1 MKKNLLFAAAAGIM
15 LFSACSNDEDVII
28 DGANDVNVSG
38 EITLALNAGGSGAE
52 TRSARPVYSS
62 EAYSEVTDVELKLFK
77 KNGENW
83 EAATG
88 VTTDLAEGWAISNWG
103 TQNAVSPG
111 TTDNKTTKTVKLKN
125 LDKSAEYKLVAY
137 GYKKELKTTLD
148 WTAALA
154 VATPN
159 VGEDVE
165 DVEDV
170 EEIFAGEKVFS
181 TNDKGKISTTPVQ
194 VEMRREVAGVLGYF
208 KNIPEKVGE
217 TTVKSVRVYASSS
230 NTAYN
235 IPSLALQNQCGI
247 VGTGK
252 VTILNL
258 TIPTDGVT
266 VTDSIYNW
274 AGKNETNLKTED
286 NSLLGGCFLVPFAK
300 VDGKATFTIA
310 LCDEDG
316 NDLKTWTGVLDQ
328 TQTGED
334 NSKIFNVNRNYFY
347 SFGKKLKAGT
357 TTGPDPEN
365 PDPDEPIDLSVNNE
379 ITIILNNAWGV
390 IHNMGIEED

>member
-15 LFSACSNDEDVII
+15 LFSACSNDEDVINGG
-28 DGANDVNVSG
+28 GANDVNVSG
-38 EITLALNAGGSGAE
+38 EITLALNAGGSSAE
-52 TRSARPVYSS
+52 TRAARPVYSS
-62 EAYSEVTDVELKLFK
+62 EAYSEVTDVVLQLFK
-77 KNGENW
+77 KNGNDW
-83 EAATG
+83 VAATD
-88 VTTDLAEGWAISNWG
+88 VTTDLANGGWAISDWK
-103 TQNAVSPG
+103 TQSALSPG
-111 TTDNKTTKTVKLKN
+111 TADNKTTKTVKLKN

-137 GYKKELKTTLD
+137 GYKKDLETTLD
-148 WTAALA
+148 WTANLA
-154 VATPN
+154 IATPAK
-159 VGEDVE
+159 GK
-165 DVEDV
+165 DV
-170 EEIFAGEKVFS
+170 EELFAGEKEFS

-217 TTVKSVRVYASSS
+217 TTVKFVRVYASSS
-230 NTAYN
+230 NTAYK

-266 VTDSIYNW
+266 VTDGIYNW
-274 AGKNETNLKTED
+274 VGKNETNLKTED

-316 NDLKTWTGVLDQ
+316 NDLKTWTGVLDR

>member
-28 DGANDVNVSG
+28 DGANDVHVSG

-88 VTTDLAEGWAISNWG
+88 VTTDLAKEGWAISNWE
-103 TQNAVSPG
+103 TQSAVSPG
-111 TTDNKTTKTVKLKN
+111 TTDNVTTKTVKLKN
-125 LDKSAEYKLVAY
+125 LDKNAEYKLVAY
-137 GYKKELKTTLD
+137 GYNKELKTTLD

-154 VATPN
+154 KATPN
-159 VGEDVE
+159 AGEN
-165 DVEDV
+165 V
-170 EEIFAGEKVFS
+170 EEIFAGEEEFS
-181 TNDKGKISTTPVQ
+181 TNDEGKISTTPVL

-208 KNIPEKVGE
+208 KNIPEKVGK

-235 IPSLALQNQCGI
+235 IPSLSLQNQCGTA
-247 VGTGK
+247 GTER
-252 VTILNL
+252 VTVLNL
-258 TIPTDGVT
+258 AIPTEGVT
-266 VTDSIYNW
+266 VVKGIYNW
-274 AGKNETNLKTED
+274 AGKDETNLKTEA

-300 VDGKATFTIA
+300 VEGKATFTIA
-310 LCDEDG
+310 LCDADG

-334 NSKIFNVNRNYFY
+334 DTKIFNVNRNYFY
-347 SFGKKLKAGT
+347 SFGKKLKAN
-357 TTGPDPEN
+357 TTGTD

-390 IHNMGIEED
+390 IHNMGIEEN

>member
-52 TRSARPVYSS
+52 TRAARPVHSS

-83 EAATG
+83 VAATG
-88 VTTDLAEGWAISNWG
+88 VTTDLDEGWAISNWE
-103 TQNAVSPG
+103 TQSAVSPG
-111 TTDNKTTKTVKLKN
+111 TTDNVTTKTVKLKN

-137 GYKKELKTTLD
+137 GYKKDLKTTLD

-159 VGEDVE
+159 AG
-165 DVEDV
+165 EDV

-208 KNIPEKVGE
+208 KNIPEKVGK

-235 IPSLALQNQCGI
+235 IPSLLLQNQCG
-247 VGTGK
+247 TAASTER
-252 VTILNL
+252 VTVLNL
-258 TIPTDGVT
+258 PIPTEGVT
-266 VTDSIYNW
+266 VVEGIYNW
-274 AGKNETNLKTED
+274 AGKDETNLKTEA

-300 VDGKATFTIA
+300 VKDKATFTIA
-310 LCDEDG
+310 LCDENG

-334 NSKIFNVNRNYFY
+334 DTKIFNVNRNYFY
-347 SFGKKLKAGT
+347 SFGKKLKANT
-357 TTGPDPEN
+357 TKPDPEN
-365 PDPDEPIDLSVNNE
+365 PDEPIDLSVNTE

-390 IHNMGIEED
+390 IHNMGIEEN

>member
-38 EITLALNAGGSGAE
+38 EITLALNAGGNGTESRA
-52 TRSARPVYSS
+52 ARPVYSS
-62 EAYSEVTDVELKLFK
+62 EAYSGVTNVELKLFK
-77 KNGENW
+77 KDGGNW
-83 EAATG
+83 VDATG
-88 VTTDLAEGWAISNWG
+88 VTTDLAEEGWAISDWE
-103 TQNAVSPG
+103 TQSAVSPG

-137 GYKKELKTTLD
+137 GYKKDLKTTLD

-154 VATPN
+154 KATPN
-159 VGEDVE
+159 AGEN
-165 DVEDV
+165 V
-170 EEIFAGEKVFS
+170 EEIFAGEEVFS
-181 TNDKGKISTTPVQ
+181 TNDKGKISTTPVL

-235 IPSLALQNQCGI
+235 IPSLDLQNQCGTAA
-247 VGTGK
+247 GTER
-252 VTILNL
+252 VTVLNL
-258 TIPTDGVT
+258 AIPTEGVT
-266 VTDSIYNW
+266 VADGIYTWN
-274 AGKNETNLKTED
+274 GVNSESLKTEN

-300 VDGKATFTIA
+300 VVGKATFTIA
-310 LCDEDG
+310 LCDEND

-328 TQTGED
+328 KQTGED
-334 NSKIFNVNRNYFY
+334 DTKIFNVNRNYFY
-347 SFGKKLKAGT
+347 SFGKKLKANT
-357 TTGPDPEN
+357 TKPDPEN
-365 PDPDEPIDLSVNNE
+365 PDEPIDLSVNTE

-390 IHNMGIEED
+390 IHNMGIEEN

>member
-15 LFSACSNDEDVII
+15 LFSACSNDEDVINGS
-28 DGANDVNVSG
+28 GANDVNVSG

-52 TRSARPVYSS
+52 TRAARPVYSS

-77 KNGENW
+77 KKGENW

-88 VTTDLAEGWAISNWG
+88 VTTDLANGWAISDWK
-103 TQNAVSPG
+103 TQSAVSPG

-125 LDKSAEYKLVAY
+125 LEKSATYKLVAY
-137 GYKKELKTTLD
+137 GYKKDLKTTLA

-159 VGEDVE
+159 AR
-165 DVEDV
+165 EDV
-170 EEIFAGEKVFS
+170 EEIFAGEKEFTTS
-181 TNDKGKISTTPVQ
+181 DKGKINTTPVQ

-208 KNIPEKVGE
+208 KNIPEKVDG

-235 IPSLALQNQCGI
+235 IPSLKLQNQCGT
-247 VGTGK
+247 VSTKK
-252 VTILNL
+252 VTVLNL
-258 TIPTDGVT
+258 AIPTEDVT
-266 VTDSIYNW
+266 VVDGIYNW
-274 AGKNETNLKTED
+274 EGKNETNLKTEA

-310 LCDEDG
+310 LCDESG

-334 NSKIFNVNRNYFY
+334 NTKIFNVNRNYFY
-347 SFGKKLKAGT
+347 SFGKKLKADT
-357 TTGPDPEN
+357 TNGPDPN
-365 PDPDEPIDLSVNNE
+365 PDPDKPIDLSVNNE

-390 IHNMGIEED
+390 IHDMGIEEN

>member
-15 LFSACSNDEDVII
+15 LFSACSNDEDVINGG
-28 DGANDVNVSG
+28 GANDVNVSG

-52 TRSARPVYSS
+52 TRTARPVYSS

-83 EAATG
+83 VAATG
-88 VTTDLAEGWAISNWG
+88 VTTDLAEEGWAIRNWE
-103 TQNAVSPG
+103 TQSAVSPG

-125 LDKSAEYKLVAY
+125 LDKNAEYKLVAY
-137 GYKKELKTTLD
+137 GYKTELTTTLA

-154 VATPN
+154 KATPN
-159 VGEDVE
+159 AA
-165 DVEDV
+165 EDV
-170 EEIFAGEKVFS
+170 EEIFAGEKEFS
-181 TNDKGKISTTPVQ
+181 TNDIGKISTTPVE

-217 TTVKSVRVYASSS
+217 ATVKSVRVYASSS

-235 IPSLALQNQCGI
+235 IPSLSLQNQH
-247 VGTGK
+247 GTAGTER
-252 VTILNL
+252 VTVLNL
-258 TIPTDGVT
+258 PIPTEGVT
-266 VTDSIYNW
+266 VVEGIYTWN
-274 AGKNETNLKTED
+274 GVNSESLKTEN

-300 VDGKATFTIA
+300 VDNKATFTIA

-328 TQTGED
+328 KQTGED
-334 NSKIFNVNRNYFY
+334 DTKIFNVNRNYFY
-347 SFGKKLKAGT
+347 SFGKKLKADT
-357 TTGPDPEN
+357 TEGPDPEN
-365 PDPDEPIDLSVNNE
+365 PDEPIDLSVNNE

-390 IHNMGIEED
+390 IHNMGIEEN

>member
-1 MKKNLLFAAAAGIM
+1 M

-52 TRSARPVYSS
+52 TRAARPVYSS

-83 EAATG
+83 ETATG
-88 VTTDLAEGWAISNWG
+88 VTTDLAKEGWAISNWE
-103 TQNAVSPG
+103 TQSAVSPG

-125 LDKSAEYKLVAY
+125 LDKNAEYKLVAY
-137 GYKKELKTTLD
+137 GYKKDLKTTLD

-159 VGEDVE
+159 AGEN
-165 DVEDV
+165 V
-170 EEIFAGEKVFS
+170 EEIFAGEEEFS
-181 TNDKGKISTTPVQ
+181 TNDEGKISTTPVL

-208 KNIPEKVGE
+208 KNIPEKVGK
-217 TTVKSVRVYASSS
+217 TTVKSVCVYASSC

-235 IPSLALQNQCGI
+235 IPSLSLQNQCGTA
-247 VGTGK
+247 GTK
-252 VTILNL
+252 RVTVLNL
-258 TIPTDGVT
+258 AIPTDGVT
-266 VTDSIYNW
+266 VTDGIYNW
-274 AGKNETNLKTED
+274 AGKDETNLKTEA

-300 VDGKATFTIA
+300 VEGKATFTIA
-310 LCDEDG
+310 LCDENG

-328 TQTGED
+328 KQTGED
-334 NSKIFNVNRNYFY
+334 DTKIFNVNRNYFY

-357 TTGPDPEN
+357 TRPDPEN
-365 PDPDEPIDLSVNNE
+365 PDEPIDLSVNTE

-390 IHNMGIEED
+390 IHNMGIEEN

>member
-15 LFSACSNDEDVII
+15 LFSACSNDEDII
-28 DGANDVNVSG
+28 NGGGANDVNVSG

-52 TRSARPVYSS
+52 PRAARPVNSS
-62 EAYSEVTDVELKLFK
+62 EAYSEVTNVELKLFK
-77 KNGENW
+77 KNGEDW
-83 EAATG
+83 VAATG
-88 VTTDLAEGWAISNWG
+88 VTTDLADGWTISNWK
-103 TQNAVSPG
+103 TQSAVSPG
-111 TTDNKTTKTVKLKN
+111 TTDNQTTKTVKLKN

-137 GYKKELKTTLD
+137 GYKKELKTTLV

-159 VGEDVE
+159 AG
-165 DVEDV
+165 EDV
-170 EEIFAGEKVFS
+170 EEIFAGEKEFS
-181 TNDKGKISTTPVQ
+181 TNDKGKISTTPVL

-208 KNIPEKVGE
+208 KNIPEKVGK

-235 IPSLALQNQCGI
+235 IPSLSLQNQCGTA
-247 VGTGK
+247 GTAGTER
-252 VTILNL
+252 VTVLNL
-258 TIPTDGVT
+258 PIPTEGVT
-266 VTDSIYNW
+266 VVEGIYNW
-274 AGKNETNLKTED
+274 AGKNEANLKTQD

-300 VDGKATFTIA
+300 VDNKATFTIA

-328 TQTGED
+328 TQTGEND
-334 NSKIFNVNRNYFY
+334 TKIFNVNRNYFY
-347 SFGKKLKAGT
+347 SFGKKLKANT
-357 TTGPDPEN
+357 TDGPDPGN
-365 PDPDEPIDLSVNNE
+365 TDPDEPIDLSVNNE

-390 IHNMGIEED
+390 IQNMGIEEN

>member
-1 MKKNLLFAAAAGIM
+1 MKKNLLFAAATAIV
-15 LFSACSNDEDVII
+15 LFSACSNDEDVINGG
-28 DGANDVNVSG
+28 GANDVNVSG

-77 KNGENW
+77 KNGSDW
-83 EAATG
+83 VAATD
-88 VTTDLAEGWAISNWG
+88 VTTDLANGGWAISDWE
-103 TQNAVSPG
+103 TQSALSPG

-137 GYKKELKTTLD
+137 GYKKDLETTLV
-148 WTAALA
+148 WTANLA
-154 VATPN
+154 IATPDN
-159 VGEDVE
+159 GK
-165 DVEDV
+165 DV
-170 EEIFAGEKVFS
+170 EELFAGEKEFS
-181 TNDKGKISTTPVQ
+181 TNDKGKISATPVQ

-217 TTVKSVRVYASSS
+217 TTVKSVSVYASSS

-235 IPSLALQNQCGI
+235 IPSLSLQNQCGTA
-247 VGTGK
+247 GTER
-252 VTILNL
+252 VTVLNL
-258 TIPTDGVT
+258 AIPTEGVT
-266 VTDSIYNW
+266 VVEGIYNW
-274 AGKNETNLKTED
+274 AGKDETNLKTEA

-300 VDGKATFTIA
+300 VDDKATFTIA
-310 LCDEDG
+310 LCAEDG
-316 NDLKTWTGVLDQ
+316 NDLRTWTGVLDQ
-328 TQTGED
+328 TQIGED

-347 SFGKKLKAGT
+347 SFGKKLKAN
-357 TTGPDPEN
+357 TTGTD
-365 PDPDEPIDLSVNNE
+365 PDPDEPIDLSEHSE

>member
-52 TRSARPVYSS
+52 TRAARPVYSS

-83 EAATG
+83 VVATG
-88 VTTDLAEGWAISNWG
+88 VTTDLAEEGWAISNWE
-103 TQNAVSPG
+103 TQSAVSPG

-159 VGEDVE
+159 AGK
-165 DVEDV
+165 DV
-170 EEIFAGEKVFS
+170 EEIFAGEEVFS
-181 TNDKGKISTTPVQ
+181 TNDKGKISTTPVL

-235 IPSLALQNQCGI
+235 IPSLSLQNQCGTPA
-247 VGTGK
+247 GTER
-252 VTILNL
+252 VTVLDL
-258 TIPTDGVT
+258 AIPTEGVT
-266 VTDSIYNW
+266 VVEGIYNW
-274 AGKNETNLKTED
+274 AGKNETNLKTEA

-300 VDGKATFTIA
+300 VEGKATFTIA
-310 LCDEDG
+310 LCDANG

-328 TQTGED
+328 KQTGED
-334 NSKIFNVNRNYFY
+334 DTKIFNVNRNYFY
-347 SFGKKLKAGT
+347 SFGKKLKANT
-357 TTGPDPEN
+357 TKPDPEN
-365 PDPDEPIDLSVNNE
+365 PDEPIDLSVNTE

-390 IHNMGIEED
+390 IHNMGIEEN

>member
-1 MKKNLLFAAAAGIM
+1 M

-52 TRSARPVYSS
+52 TRAARPVYSS
-62 EAYSEVTDVELKLFK
+62 EAYSDVSDVELKLFK

-83 EAATG
+83 VDATG
-88 VTTDLAEGWAISNWG
+88 VTTDLAEGWAISNWK
-103 TQNAVSPG
+103 TQSAVSPG
-111 TTDNKTTKTVKLKN
+111 TTDNQTTKTVKLKN
-125 LDKSAEYKLVAY
+125 LDKNAEYKLVAY
-137 GYKKELKTTLD
+137 GYNKELKTTLA
-148 WTAALA
+148 WTADLA

-159 VGEDVE
+159 AGET
-165 DVEDV
+165 V
-170 EEIFAGEKVFS
+170 EEIFAGEEVFS
-181 TNDKGKISTTPVQ
+181 TNDKGKISTTPVL

-235 IPSLALQNQCGI
+235 IPSLDVQNQY
-247 VGTGK
+247 GTAAG
-252 VTILNL
+252 NR
-258 TIPTDGVT
+258 VT
-266 VTDSIYNW
+266 VLSLDIPAEATVVEGIYNW
-274 AGKNETNLKTED
+274 AGKNETNLKTEA

-300 VDGKATFTIA
+300 VDNKATFTIA
-310 LCDEDG
+310 LCDESG

-334 NSKIFNVNRNYFY
+334 DTKIFNVNRNYFY
-347 SFGKKLKAGT
+347 SFGKKLKANT
-357 TTGPDPEN
+357 TGGPDPGN

-390 IHNMGIEED
+390 IHNMGIEEN

>member
-62 EAYSEVTDVELKLFK
+62 EAYSEVTNVELKLFK

-83 EAATG
+83 ETATG
-88 VTTDLAEGWAISNWG
+88 VTTDLAKEGWAISNWE
-103 TQNAVSPG
+103 TQSALSPG

-137 GYKKELKTTLD
+137 GYKKVLKTTLD
-148 WTAALA
+148 WTAASA

-159 VGEDVE
+159 AGEN
-165 DVEDV
+165 V
-170 EEIFAGEKVFS
+170 EEIFAGEKEFS
-181 TNDKGKISTTPVQ
+181 TNDKGKISTTPVE

-235 IPSLALQNQCGI
+235 IPSLLLQNQCGTA
-247 VGTGK
+247 GTAGTER
-252 VTILNL
+252 VTVLNL
-258 TIPTDGVT
+258 PIPTEGVT
-266 VTDSIYNW
+266 VVEGIYNW
-274 AGKNETNLKTED
+274 AGKNETNLKTEA

-300 VDGKATFTIA
+300 VEGKATFTIA
-310 LCDEDG
+310 LCDENG

-328 TQTGED
+328 KQTGED
-334 NSKIFNVNRNYFY
+334 DTKIFNVNRNYFY
-347 SFGKKLKAGT
+347 SFGKKLKANT
-357 TTGPDPEN
+357 TRPDPEN
-365 PDPDEPIDLSVNNE
+365 PDEPIDLSVNNE

-390 IHNMGIEED
+390 IHNMGIEEN

>member
-88 VTTDLAEGWAISNWG
+88 VTTDLAKEGWAISNWE
-103 TQNAVSPG
+103 TQSAVSPG
-111 TTDNKTTKTVKLKN
+111 TTDNVTTKTVKLKN
-125 LDKSAEYKLVAY
+125 LDKNAEYKLVAY
-137 GYKKELKTTLD
+137 GYNKELKTTLD

-154 VATPN
+154 KATPN
-159 VGEDVE
+159 AGEN
-165 DVEDV
+165 V
-170 EEIFAGEKVFS
+170 EEIFAGEEEFS
-181 TNDKGKISTTPVQ
+181 TNDEGKISTTPVL

-208 KNIPEKVGE
+208 KNIPEKVGK

-235 IPSLALQNQCGI
+235 IPSLSLQNQCGTA
-247 VGTGK
+247 GTER
-252 VTILNL
+252 VTVLNL
-258 TIPTDGVT
+258 AIPTEGVT
-266 VTDSIYNW
+266 VVKGIYNW
-274 AGKNETNLKTED
+274 AGKDETNLKTEA

-300 VDGKATFTIA
+300 VVGKATFTIA
-310 LCDEDG
+310 LCDGNG

-328 TQTGED
+328 KQTGED
-334 NSKIFNVNRNYFY
+334 DTKIFNVNRNYFY
-347 SFGKKLKAGT
+347 SFGKKLKANT
-357 TTGPDPEN
+357 TKPDPEN
-365 PDPDEPIDLSVNNE
+365 PDEPIDLSVNTE

-390 IHNMGIEED
+390 IHNMGIEEN

>member
-1 MKKNLLFAAAAGIM
+1 M
-15 LFSACSNDEDVII
+15 
-28 DGANDVNVSG
+28 
-38 EITLALNAGGSGAE
+38 T
-52 TRSARPVYSS
+52 
-62 EAYSEVTDVELKLFK
+62 
-77 KNGENW
+77 
-83 EAATG
+83 
-88 VTTDLAEGWAISNWG
+88 
-103 TQNAVSPG
+103 
-111 TTDNKTTKTVKLKN
+111 
-125 LDKSAEYKLVAY
+125 
-137 GYKKELKTTLD
+137 TTLV

-159 VGEDVE
+159 AG
-165 DVEDV
+165 EDV

-235 IPSLALQNQCGI
+235 IPSLSLQNQCGTA
-247 VGTGK
+247 GTER
-252 VTILNL
+252 VTVLNL
-258 TIPTDGVT
+258 AIPTEGVT
-266 VTDSIYNW
+266 VVEGIYNW
-274 AGKNETNLKTED
+274 AGKNEANLKTEA

-300 VDGKATFTIA
+300 VEGKATFTIA
-310 LCDEDG
+310 LCDENG

-334 NSKIFNVNRNYFY
+334 DTKIFNVNRNYFY
-347 SFGKKLKAGT
+347 SFGKKLKANT
-357 TTGPDPEN
+357 TKPDPEN
-365 PDPDEPIDLSVNNE
+365 PDEPIDLSVNNE

-390 IHNMGIEED
+390 IHNMGIEEN

>member
-1 MKKNLLFAAAAGIM
+1 M

-88 VTTDLAEGWAISNWG
+88 VTTDLAKEGWAISDWE
-103 TQNAVSPG
+103 TQSAVSPG
-111 TTDNKTTKTVKLKN
+111 TTDNMTTKTVKLKN
-125 LDKSAEYKLVAY
+125 LDKNAEYKLVAY
-137 GYKKELKTTLD
+137 GYNKELKTTLD

-154 VATPN
+154 KATPN
-159 VGEDVE
+159 AGEN
-165 DVEDV
+165 V
-170 EEIFAGEKVFS
+170 EEIFAGEEEFS
-181 TNDKGKISTTPVQ
+181 TNDEGKISTTPVQ

-235 IPSLALQNQCGI
+235 IPSLSLQNQCGTA
-247 VGTGK
+247 GTER
-252 VTILNL
+252 VTVLNL
-258 TIPTDGVT
+258 AIPTEGVT
-266 VTDSIYNW
+266 VVKGIYNW
-274 AGKNETNLKTED
+274 AGKDETNLKTEA

-300 VDGKATFTIA
+300 VVGKATFTIA
-310 LCDEDG
+310 LCDENG

-334 NSKIFNVNRNYFY
+334 DTKIFNVNRNYFY
-347 SFGKKLKAGT
+347 SFGKKLKANT
-357 TTGPDPEN
+357 TKPDPEN
-365 PDPDEPIDLSVNNE
+365 PDEPIDLSVNTE

-390 IHNMGIEED
+390 IHNMGIEEN

>member
-52 TRSARPVYSS
+52 TRSARPVNSS

-83 EAATG
+83 ETATG
-88 VTTDLAEGWAISNWG
+88 VTTDLAEGGWAIRNWE
-103 TQNAVSPG
+103 TQSAVSPG

-137 GYKKELKTTLD
+137 GYKKDLKTTLD

-159 VGEDVE
+159 AGEN
-165 DVEDV
+165 V
-170 EEIFAGEKVFS
+170 EEIFAGEEEFS
-181 TNDKGKISTTPVQ
+181 TNDEGKISTTPVQ

-235 IPSLALQNQCGI
+235 IPSLSLQNQCGTAA
-247 VGTGK
+247 GTER
-252 VTILNL
+252 VTVLNL
-258 TIPTDGVT
+258 AIPTEGVT
-266 VTDSIYNW
+266 VVEGIYNW
-274 AGKNETNLKTED
+274 AGKNETNLKTVA

-300 VDGKATFTIA
+300 VEGKATFTIA
-310 LCDEDG
+310 LCDENG
-316 NDLKTWTGVLDQ
+316 NDLKTWTGVLDK

-334 NSKIFNVNRNYFY
+334 DTKIFNVNRNYFY
-347 SFGKKLKAGT
+347 SFGKKLKANT
-357 TTGPDPEN
+357 TRPDPEN
-365 PDPDEPIDLSVNNE
+365 PDEPIDLSVNNE

-390 IHNMGIEED
+390 IHNMGIEEN

>member
-52 TRSARPVYSS
+52 TRAARPVYSS

-83 EAATG
+83 ETATG
-88 VTTDLAEGWAISNWG
+88 VTTDLAKEGWAIRNWE
-103 TQNAVSPG
+103 TQSAVSPG
-111 TTDNKTTKTVKLKN
+111 TTDNMTTKTVKLKN
-125 LDKSAEYKLVAY
+125 LDKSAKYKLVAY
-137 GYKKELKTTLD
+137 GYKTELKTTLN
-148 WTAALA
+148 WTAASA

-159 VGEDVE
+159 AG
-165 DVEDV
+165 EDV
-170 EEIFAGEKVFS
+170 EEIFAGEEEFS
-181 TNDKGKISTTPVQ
+181 TNDEGKISTTPVL

-208 KNIPEKVGE
+208 KNIPEKVGK

-235 IPSLALQNQCGI
+235 IPSLSLQNQCGTAA
-247 VGTGK
+247 G
-252 VTILNL
+252 NR
-258 TIPTDGVT
+258 VT
-266 VTDSIYNW
+266 VLSLDIPAEATVVEGIYNW
-274 AGKNETNLKTED
+274 AGKNETNLKTEA

-300 VDGKATFTIA
+300 VEGKATFTIA
-310 LCDEDG
+310 LCDENG

-328 TQTGED
+328 IQTGED
-334 NSKIFNVNRNYFY
+334 DTKIFNVNRNYFY

-357 TTGPDPEN
+357 TDGPDPEH
-365 PDPDEPIDLSVNNE
+365 PDPDEPIDLSVNTE

-390 IHNMGIEED
+390 IHNMGIEEN